1 MTVMNRRSLAIFF
14 GIAVLVTLVYSNHFG
29 NEFHFDDFHTIV
41 QNPYIADIH
50 NLPRFF
56 VDTDTTSVLPSNRA
70 WRPLVYCSF
79 AIDYWLGHGLK
90 PFYFHLSTF
99 FWFLVLLALM
109 FALFRKVFARAGGED
124 TWAAGFATALFALNP
139 AIAET
144 INYVIQRSEL
154 YSALGVVAS
163 VVVWSYAPGLRT
175 YGLYLLPFVGAMLS
189 KPQAMVFPF
198 ILFFFIW
205 LVEGDDPKT
214 ALRRS
219 IPALLATAVLAW
231 LTVAM
236 TPKTFVAGAA
246 SAYAYRI
253 TQPIVIFRYF
263 RTFFIPTGLTA
274 DTDRVPFGS
283 IFDGDALFG
292 FVFVAGLIYTAFRAA
307 RRAETRPIAF
317 GLFWFLLAVL
327 PTSVFPLAE
336 VENDHRMF
344 VPFVGLAG
352 SAAWALVLW
361 VLARAIRR
369 EFVAAGCALVLLAFA
384 AGTWERNKVWRTEES
399 LWYDVS
405 LKSPYNGRGL
415 MNYGLTQMQKGQNA
429 RALDYFTRALVFN
442 PNYYILEINLGVVN
456 GALLNDAE
464 AERHFQ
470 RAAALAPAEAT
481 AHYYYAIWL
490 RGKGRLDDAIR
501 HLNIAVANNPSYLDA
516 PHLLMA
522 IYAQQVNT
530 NLLRQTAAETL
541 ARFPGDAE
549 AKNWLATAASF
560 RPTADSYLNQ
570 SLAFYQQRKFDE
582 SIQAARQVL
591 QLKPDSWEAW
601 NNIAASYN
609 SEAKWDE
616 GISAAQQ
623 AVRLRPDSQL
633 AKNNLA
639 WALQQKQNASTP
651 KGKDH

>member
-1 MTVMNRRSLAIFF
+1 MNRKSLGIFL
-14 GIAVLVTLVYSNHFG
+14 GLVVVVTLVYSNHFE
-29 NEFHFDDFHTIV
+29 NAFHFDDFHSIV
-41 QNPYIADIH
+41 QNPYITDIH

-56 VDTDTTSVLPSNRA
+56 VDTDMASVLPSNRV
-70 WRPLVYCSF
+70 WRPLVFCSF

-90 PFYFHLSTF
+90 PLYFHLSTF

-109 FALFRKVFARAGGED
+109 FALFRKIFANAGEQD
-124 TWAAGFATALFALNP
+124 VWLAGFATALFALNP

-144 INYVIQRSEL
+144 INYINQRAEL
-154 YSALGVVAS
+154 YSGLGVLAGI
-163 VVVWSYAPGLRT
+163 VVWGYAPRLRK
-175 YGLYLLPFVGAMLS
+175 YGLYLLPFVAAMLS
-189 KPQAMVFPF
+189 KPQAMVFPL
-198 ILFFFIW
+198 ILFVYIW
-205 LVEGDDPKT
+205 LVDGDDPKT

-219 IPALLATAVLAW
+219 IPALLATVVLAW

-236 TPKTFVAGAA
+236 TPRTYLPGAA
-246 SAYAYRI
+246 SAYSYRI

-292 FVFVAGLIYTAFRAA
+292 FVFVAGLIYAAFRNA
-307 RRAETRPIAF
+307 RRPETRPVAF
-317 GLFWFLLAVL
+317 GLFWFLLTVL

-344 VPFVGLAG
+344 IPFVGLAL
-352 SAAWALVLW
+352 AAVWKLALW
-361 VLARAIRR
+361 VRSRAIRR
-369 EFVAAGCALVLLAFA
+369 ELVAAGCALVLLAFA

-399 LWYDVS
+399 LWYDVT

-429 RALDYFTRALVFN
+429 RALDYFTRAAVFN
-442 PNYYILEINLGVVN
+442 PNYYVLEINLGVVN

-464 AERHFQ
+464 AERHFE
-470 RAAALAPAEAT
+470 RAAALAPTEAT
-481 AHYYYAIWL
+481 SHFYYAVWL

-501 HLNIAVANNPSYLDA
+501 QLNIAIANNPAYTDSS
-516 PHLLMA
+516 HLLMA

-530 NLLRQTAAETL
+530 NLLRQTASDML
-541 ARFPGDAE
+541 ARFPQDVE
-549 AKNWLATAASF
+549 AKNWLASAATL
-560 RPTADSYLNQ
+560 RPTAETYLNQ
-570 SLAFYQQRKFDE
+570 SLMFYQQRKFGE
-582 SIQAARQVL
+582 SITAARQAL

-616 GISAAQQ
+616 GISAAQE
-623 AVRLRPDSQL
+623 AIRLRPDSQL

-639 WALQQKQNASTP
+639 WALQQKQKASLP
-651 KGKDH
+651 KGRRF